1 MADDSSGLDQID
13 RVILAHLAAEGRM
26 SWTALSEKVHL
37 APSSVADRVRR
48 LERDGVIAGYRAII
62 DRDAIGRDVRAVV
75 EVGLVAGADA
85 EAFESRLRE
94 RDEVDFAA
102 YVTGTSDYS
111 VQVSCRG
118 SDGLDAIVRW
128 LRADAAVGRTESK
141 FILRVVVD

>member
-1 MADDSSGLDQID
+1 MTDKTSAIDQTDRTILDYLS
-13 RVILAHLAAEGRM
+13 VEGRM

-48 LERDGVIAGYRAII
+48 LERDGVIAGYRAIV

-111 VQVSCRG
+111 VQVACRG
-118 SDGLDAIVRW
+118 SDGLDVIVRW
-128 LRADAAVGRTESK
+128 LRADVAVARTESK